1 MYLVSSLR
9 RHVAN
14 LPLTRKFVLLCTLLA
29 VGVIL
34 LAVAAARLQYLDL
47 VEAHKLS
54 VKTEVEMGLTVMQHY
69 ADKVK
74 AGELSKE
81 QAMEAAR
88 TTLADMRTN
97 DGVDYFFIVDPQ
109 MRILMHPK
117 RPVGTDM
124 SDYKSDAGQYVYRD
138 IKTAIDSGDGF
149 SYYDAPKPGKKEQLP
164 KISYAK
170 VFPAWNWVL
179 VMGVYAEDIQVQA
192 WGFTRTLT
200 LIGGALVAMVIG
212 LCWLIAS
219 AMAAPLR
226 AATRT
231 A

>member
-1 MYLVSSLR
+1 MR

-47 VEAHKLS
+47 VEARKLS

-74 AGELSKE
+74 AGELSKQ

-124 SDYKSDAGQYVYRD
+124 S
-138 IKTAIDSGDGF
+138 
-149 SYYDAPKPGKKEQLP
+149 
-164 KISYAK
+164 
-170 VFPAWNWVL
+170 
-179 VMGVYAEDIQVQA
+179 
-192 WGFTRTLT
+192 
-200 LIGGALVAMVIG
+200 
-212 LCWLIAS
+212 
-219 AMAAPLR
+219 
-226 AATRT
+226 
-231 A
+231 

>member
-1 MYLVSSLR
+1 MPVVSLLR

-14 LPLTRKFVLLCTLLA
+14 LPLTRKFVLLCALLT

-47 VEAHKLS
+47 VEARKLS

-74 AGELSKE
+74 AGELTVE
-81 QAMEAAR
+81 QAKAAAS

-117 RPVGTDM
+117 RAVGTDM

-138 IKTAIDSGDGF
+138 IKTAIERGDGF
-149 SYYDAPKPGKKEQLP
+149 SYYNAPKPGKKNSCP
-164 KISYAK
+164 
-170 VFPAWNWVL
+170 
-179 VMGVYAEDIQVQA
+179 
-192 WGFTRTLT
+192 R
-200 LIGGALVAMVIG
+200 
-212 LCWLIAS
+212 S
-219 AMAAPLR
+219 AMPR
-226 AATRT
+226 PFRPGTGCW
-231 A
+231 